1 MFEHCEGKISTAK
14 QETQSSTHL
23 SRLWGMRFQVKKKE
37 GKFLKIKQ
45 VTKYSCP
52 VFKKSSLLGIADCLA
67 AGGHE
72 VSAWLCGGAV
82 CYMLEH
88 SLQNGIPRGPS
99 WLPRWRSGKESAYN
113 AGDPG
118 DSGSVPGSGKSPRG
132 GNGNSLQYF
141 CLEKR
146 SHKQRSLTDYSL
158 WGRKGSDTTK
168 HAQGPFSRQYVCFM
182 TSWLCHKE
190 LCVLLKSLDINL
202 ANEAIRRRK
211 AREYLKIGRSIN
223 IAIE

>member
-14 QETQSSTHL
+14 QETQSSTPL

-37 GKFLKIKQ
+37 GEFLKIKQ

-52 VFKKSSLLGIADCLA
+52 VFKKSSLLGTADCLA

-99 WLPRWRSGKESAYN
+99 WLPRWHSGKEPTYN

-118 DSGSVPGSGKSPRG
+118 DSGSVPGSGTSPRG

-146 SHKQRSLTDYSL
+146 SHKQRNLTDSSL
-158 WGRKGSDTTK
+158 WGRKGRTRLS
-168 HAQGPFSRQYVCFM
+168 M
-182 TSWLCHKE
+182 HK
-190 LCVLLKSLDINL
+190 VLLADSMSASWPLDHVIKSSVSCWRVWSLIWPTKPSEDIKQ
-202 ANEAIRRRK
+202 E
-211 AREYLKIGRSIN
+211 ST
-223 IAIE
+223 